1 VSPAAPPF
9 GVPAVG
15 NLGGGLQDRPSEHTR
30 TPGGMLLSVLETPA
44 ISSGATEQIQNM
56 QLTSRSRSPD
66 PLEVKSDGTA
76 QAGPQNPEGVPADPS
91 LEGSVPNLQR
101 ATSQGMSVSGG
112 GGHLSGAEG
121 ALELAAMYRQPG
133 APPDDV
139 SPHHAQFETD
149 DLYGGSSIG
158 LSRMMPTP
166 GLSPPDSDTH
176 LPASEFSKSSVEA
189 PFLLPPEVFKPR
201 SSPPVPLFFADR
213 SLLAPLPKPG
223 TPGPP
228 PNAES
233 RRGGVPFLGNETIAS
248 LPTSSVWAI
257 ALKGSGEAAA
267 RRRAALQPPPE
278 QAVSFQ
284 GSAASHPMSL
294 PMQQACVP
302 SRMQTSVPSSPTTIG
317 TAPAMMDVTTLAAI
331 AASEGGLRQTPRV
344 SDRVSDQTPRVSDR
358 VSDDRRS
365 EDEDEMTVMS
375 AGAALESQGLG
386 GLSGSPAQG
395 RKLEH
400 AMSAPAG
407 RNTPTASQASKRTVS
422 KRKSI
427 TEEGPSTS
435 EASEKWAGD
444 SNRAP
449 PAGPKRRKQRPAE
462 SLAPH
467 QLTSTGRPRP
477 KDRQQIQARLAELRK
492 LIPNTEKLPIDGLLE
507 RAIKHLGFLWSVMHE
522 RPVRSEFKF
531 PKSASMSDLLDP
543 KPFSL
548 TPVPQK
554 PVSAP
559 PSAVAPKPRAPRP
572 AQSEGSVLTRPKPS
586 EPNPNLPF
594 LQTASPPLHSV
605 LEGIHAPHLMLPE
618 ALSDAWSRQ
627 HLPAGGSGPLGGLG
641 VLDRLNPRPS
651 SMEQLLGAPFPE
663 PIIVEVL
670 KDPRHMLIEVS
681 LFKFS
686 SFGILDGF
694 LERGNSVWE
703 VDTFLALLSECQ
715 LSNREQ
721 WEECL

>member
-1 VSPAAPPF
+1 VSPATPPF

-15 NLGGGLQDRPSEHTR
+15 NLGGGSQDRPSEHTR
-30 TPGGMLLSVLETPA
+30 TPGGMLLSALETPA

-66 PLEVKSDGTA
+66 PLEVKSDGAA
-76 QAGPQNPEGVPADPS
+76 QAEPQNPEGVPADLS
-91 LEGSVPNLQR
+91 LEGSVQR
-101 ATSQGMSVSGG
+101 AMSQGMSLSGG
-112 GGHLSGAEG
+112 GPHLSGAER

-133 APPDDV
+133 APSDDV
-139 SPHHAQFETD
+139 SPHHARFDSD
-149 DLYGGSSIG
+149 DLYGSSSIG

-166 GLSPPDSDTH
+166 GLSPPDSNV
-176 LPASEFSKSSVEA
+176 PASEFPNSSVEA
-189 PFLLPPEVFKPR
+189 PFLPPPEVFKPR

-228 PNAES
+228 LES
-233 RRGGVPFLGNETIAS
+233 GQLARRGGVPFLGNETIAS
-248 LPTSSVWAI
+248 LPTSSIWAI

-267 RRRAALQPPPE
+267 RRRAALQPHPE

-284 GSAASHPMSL
+284 GSAASHTISV
-294 PMQQACVP
+294 PMQQACAS

-344 SDRVSDQTPRVSDR
+344 SDRVSD
-358 VSDDRRS
+358 DRRS
-365 EDEDEMTVMS
+365 ASDDEMTVMS

-386 GLSGSPAQG
+386 GLSGSPSHG

-407 RNTPTASQASKRTVS
+407 WNTPTASQASKRTVS

-427 TEEGPSTS
+427 TEDGPSTS

-492 LIPNTEKLPIDGLLE
+492 LIPNSEKLPIDGLLE

-522 RPVRSEFKF
+522 RPVRREVKF
-531 PKSASMSDLLDP
+531 PRSASMSALLDP

-548 TPVPQK
+548 TPVPNPQK

-559 PSAVAPKPRAPRP
+559 LSEVAPKPRAPRP
-572 AQSEGSVLTRPKPS
+572 ALSEGSVLNRPKPL

-594 LQTASPPLHSV
+594 LQNASPPVHSV
-605 LEGIHAPHLMLPE
+605 LEGLHAPHLMLPE
-618 ALSDAWSRQ
+618 GLSDAWSRQ

-641 VLDRLNPRPS
+641 GLDRLNPRPS
-651 SMEQLLGAPFPE
+651 SMEQLLGAQFPE

-670 KDPRHMLIEVS
+670 KDPRHMLIEVR
-681 LFKFS
+681 LITFIFLC
-686 SFGILDGF
+686 IL
-694 LERGNSVWE
+694 LI
-703 VDTFLALLSECQ
+703 T
-715 LSNREQ
+715 
-721 WEECL
+721 